1 MSDTIFIDRRQDDN
15 RRMRSMADG
24 SVSEGMLH
32 CRRRARDR
40 RQPVDIDSSVN
51 WWLNINY
58 AVNDT
63 SGVH

>member
-15 RRMRSMADG
+15 RRMRSMSDG
-24 SVSEGMLH
+24 SVSDGMLH

-40 RQPVDIDSSVN
+40 RKPDGIDSSVN